1 MRIHKNSES
10 ENKGAQSGEK
20 PLIISIL
27 INIVITVAEIIGGV
41 LSGSLALL
49 SDAFHNLSDVVSL
62 IISYFAILIGKKPGN
77 RAKTYGYKRAEIIAA
92 FINIGA
98 LFVIC
103 GYIIYEA
110 IKRLD
115 NPEPI
120 NVSIMIPIAII
131 GLLGNGISVLLLIRP
146 TKSNLNIKS
155 AFLHLLADTISSVA
169 VIAVAI
175 ILVFKPWYIL
185 DTVLSVLIALYII
198 KESFSVLTESINVLM
213 QGAPR
218 GIDREKLKKEIFG
231 IKGINIKDIHHI
243 HMWEIT
249 PGETV
254 FDAHVVV
261 EKEDLKNADS
271 IIMKINKVLTSEFNI
286 CHSTIQLESG
296 EFSHCVT
303 CDL

>member
-1 MRIHKNSES
+1 MHTHYKKNNTAKSA
-10 ENKGAQSGEK
+10 NEK
-20 PLIISIL
+20 PLIISII
-27 INIVITVAEIIGGV
+27 INIVITIAEIIGGV

-92 FINIGA
+92 LLNILA

-103 GYIIYEA
+103 VFIIFEA
-110 IKRLD
+110 IKRLK

-120 NVSIMIPIAII
+120 NVPLMISIASI
-131 GLLGNGISVLLLIRP
+131 GLIGNGISVLLLI
-146 TKSNLNIKS
+146 KSSKSSLNIKS
-155 AFLHLLADTISSVA
+155 AFLHLLADTISSAA
-169 VIAVAI
+169 VIVTAV
-175 ILVFKPWYIL
+175 ILLFKPWYIL
-185 DTVLSVLIALYII
+185 DTILSVLIALYII
-198 KESFSVLTESINVLM
+198 KESFTVLTESLNILM

-218 GIDREKLKKEIFG
+218 GIDRKKLKKRIFD
-231 IKGINIKDIHHI
+231 IQGINIKDVHHI

-261 EKEDLKNADS
+261 EKEDLKDADS
-271 IIMKINKVLTSEFNI
+271 IIMRINKVLASEFNI

-296 EFSHCVT
+296 EFSHCAT
-303 CDL
+303 CELQ